1 MCRNTANINFHYKT
15 NSIKIND
22 KFVNKFKKILTLA
35 YFWFI
40 FLILGA
46 KHFFS
51 KTRLGHAHLN
61 MDFQEHANLEKTN
74 ETIPRKCLGR
84 RTDGKTDGQTDPISQ
99 GRNVKCGR
107 NWFGK
112 SENIIATINS
122 CICCIPCYIK
132 SSGIIRELAT
142 VPCKDKKPIDI
153 CILWRD
159 SAIRDRSYLQN

>member
-1 MCRNTANINFHYKT
+1 MKQ
-15 NSIKIND
+15 
-22 KFVNKFKKILTLA
+22 
-35 YFWFI
+35 
-40 FLILGA
+40 
-46 KHFFS
+46 
-51 KTRLGHAHLN
+51 
-61 MDFQEHANLEKTN
+61 FQENVWAE
-74 ETIPRKCLGR
+74 GR
-84 RTDGKTDGQTDPISQ
+84 MERQMDRQTLFHRDEML
-99 GRNVKCGR
+99 KCGR